1 MMVLTK
7 IWQPS
12 DEHADTQTGVD
23 GVHGCLNAFQR
34 LKQQRPQLKTIL
46 SVGGGGNGS
55 APFAGVARSP
65 EARKT
70 FAASAKRL
78 VDAYHFDGIDIDWE
92 HPENPSQGADYVSLL
107 KALRESLT
115 APKYLVTTALPAG
128 EWALRNIDL
137 KKAQSS
143 LDYINLMAYDFS
155 GPWTST
161 SGHQSQLYA
170 PPQAPPESQSSGGSA
185 VAYMKSKGVPSN
197 KILLG
202 IPVYGRSFL
211 GASQINQKFTGSGG
225 HEGTFEYREL
235 PRPGAQEQF
244 DQHAVAAFCVGGDGG
259 FVSYDNPRT
268 VELKAQFAKREKLA
282 GLFYWTGTG
291 DKNGSESLVAA
302 GHRVLCS

>member
-1 MMVLTK
+1 MADSKPEITQIVL
-7 IWQPS
+7 QGGQRFS
-12 DEHADTQTGVD
+12 
-23 GVHGCLNAFQR
+23 NAF
-34 LKQQRPQLKTIL
+34 L
-46 SVGGGGNGS
+46 GS
-55 APFAGVARSP
+55 
-65 EARKT
+65 
-70 FAASAKRL
+70 L
-78 VDAYHFDGIDIDWE
+78 DWE

-107 KALRESLT
+107 KVLRESLT
-115 APKYLVTTALPAG
+115 APRYLVTTALPAG

-161 SGHQSQLYA
+161 SGHQSQLFA
-170 PPQAPPESQSSGGSA
+170 PPDAPPESQSSGGSA
-185 VAYMKSKGVPSN
+185 VAYLKSKGVPSN

-244 DQHAVAAFCVGGDGG
+244 DQQAVAAFCVGGDGG

-302 GHRVLCS
+302 GNRVLRS

>member
-1 MMVLTK
+1 MVLTK
-7 IWQPS
+7 IWQAS
-12 DEHADTQTGVD
+12 DEHADTQTAVD

-34 LKQQRPQLKTIL
+34 LKQQRPELKIIL
-46 SVGGGGNGS
+46 SVGGGGSGS
-55 APFAGVARSP
+55 APFPGIARSP

-78 VDAYHFDGIDIDWE
+78 VDAYRFDGIDIDWE

-115 APKYLVTTALPAG
+115 APRYLVTTALPAG

-170 PPQAPPESQSSGGSA
+170 PPNAPPESQSSGDSA
-185 VAYMKSKGVPSN
+185 VTYMKSKGVPST

-211 GASQINQKFTGSGG
+211 GASQINQRFTGSGG
-225 HEGTFEYREL
+225 HEGTFEYKEL
-235 PRPGAQEQF
+235 PRPGAQEQC
-244 DQHAVAAFCVGGDGG
+244 DQQAVAAFCVGGDGG

-268 VELKAQFAKREKLA
+268 VELKAQFAKKERLA

-291 DKNGSESLVAA
+291 DKNGSDSLVAA
-302 GHRVLCS
+302 GHRVLRS